1 MVVTGQL
8 ASKMS
13 HLKSR
18 WSLMRKVQGCLLIFL
33 ILATAVPVSAES
45 AKTNPD
51 AAKAL
56 TVQPEDRIL
65 GKPEAPITIIEYESL
80 TCPHCAKF
88 AVSVL
93 PKLREKWIENG
104 KAKLVMRDYPLDERA
119 MRAAMVTRCAPPDR
133 YYPLTEMF
141 FAQAEEWVLASD
153 YRALLE
159 RLAKLGG
166 MSSNQFAACITDK
179 KLEDEV
185 AQSRLTASQQL
196 GVQATPT
203 FFINGEKFDGEP
215 TAEAFDHILSELATK
230 RE

>member
-1 MVVTGQL
+1 
-8 ASKMS
+8 
-13 HLKSR
+13 
-18 WSLMRKVQGCLLIFL
+18 MRKVQGCLLILL
-33 ILATAVPVSAES
+33 ILASAAASAES
-45 AKTNPD
+45 AKTSPD

-65 GKPEAPITIIEYESL
+65 GKPDAPITIIEYESL

-88 AVSVL
+88 AVNVL

-141 FAQAEEWVLASD
+141 FAQAEEWVRASD

-166 MSSNQFAACITDK
+166 MSSNQFAACISDK
-179 KLEDEV
+179 KLEDQV

-203 FFINGEKFDGEP
+203 FFINGEKFEGEP
-215 TAEAFDHILSELATK
+215 TAEAIDYILSGLGTK

>member
-1 MVVTGQL
+1 
-8 ASKMS
+8 
-13 HLKSR
+13 
-18 WSLMRKVQGCLLIFL
+18 MRKVQSCLLILF

-45 AKTNPD
+45 AKTNPG

-56 TVQPEDRIL
+56 TVQPEDRVL
-65 GKPEAPITIIEYESL
+65 GNPDAPITIIEYASL

-88 AVSVL
+88 AVNVL

-104 KAKLVMRDYPLDERA
+104 KAKLIMRDYPLDERA
-119 MRAAMVTRCAPPDR
+119 MRAAMVTHCAPPSR

-141 FAQAEEWVLASD
+141 FAQAEQWVMASD
-153 YRALLE
+153 YRAVLE

-166 MSSNQFAACITDK
+166 MSSNQFAACISDK
-179 KLEDEV
+179 KLEDQV

-196 GVQATPT
+196 GVQATPA
-203 FFINGEKFDGEP
+203 FFINGEKFEGDP